1 MIAAFRVQRELIG
14 VLEFEKILNSKA
26 GFTFGNSSW
35 EDATALEI
43 YRAMVAAPAAEKPK
57 KLF

>member
-1 MIAAFRVQRELIG
+1 MIAAFRVQRERIG
-14 VLEFEKILNSKA
+14 VPEFERVLNSKT
-26 GFTFGNSSW
+26 GFTFGASSW